1 MFFIIISLYGV
12 FPSHR
17 ARFGSNA
24 YRHDD
29 CIHFSWIAN
38 FINKP
43 FMKQAVEIR
52 RFDDQAKIENFQVK
66 DLSFYVPYMEAFVK

>member
-17 ARFGSNA
+17 TRFGSNA

-43 FMKQAVEIR
+43 FVSNI
-52 RFDDQAKIENFQVK
+52 
-66 DLSFYVPYMEAFVK
+66 